1 MKKLTSPLDLRKI
14 DLKVTPQRI
23 AVLEALNTLRNHP
36 TAEKIKEYVVKKNP
50 NIAVGTIYNILETF
64 VEKGLVKKVKT
75 EKDIMRYDAILENHH
90 HLYDEET
97 EVIEDFFDDDLN
109 KILEDYFSRKRIPN
123 FRIKEI
129 KLQINGVFKNQKRL
143 SKS

>member
-1 MKKLTSPLDLRKI
+1 MKNRNNVIDLREI
-14 DLKVTPQRI
+14 NLKVTPQRI
-23 AVLEALNTLRNHP
+23 AVLEALNTLRDHP

-75 EKDIMRYDAILENHH
+75 EKDVMRYDAILENHH

-109 KILEDYFSRKRIPN
+109 KMLDDYFSRKKIPN

-129 KLQINGVFKNQKRL
+129 KLQINGEFKRK
-143 SKS
+143 K